1 MDSPVTA
8 QQVGA
13 ITYQAEAHRTPS
25 AVTKAANADLTHDL
39 KPRRLPPLQ
48 NYKTVT
54 AASPSSPPP
63 PLLLLKP
70 PRKLPTDSS
79 STSFSSL
86 LSDPGPLG
94 SAQRAGCSSVK
105 QRRRAERAPTD
116 SYSALVNDI
125 IEILILLFACGQAI
139 GSHLSLEHA
148 CWRRQ
153 DGWMGVGGGNFYY

>member
-1 MDSPVTA
+1 MKQRHTRS
-8 QQVGA
+8 
-13 ITYQAEAHRTPS
+13 PS

-39 KPRRLPPLQ
+39 KPRRLPPLH

-54 AASPSSPPP
+54 AACPSSTPSSSSSR
-63 PLLLLKP
+63 LLVKP
-70 PRKLPTDSS
+70 PITLPV
-79 STSFSSL
+79 SFSFL

-116 SYSALVNDI
+116 SYSAPVNDI

-139 GSHLSLEHA
+139 GSHLSP
-148 CWRRQ
+148 
-153 DGWMGVGGGNFYY
+153 

>member
-54 AASPSSPPP
+54 AASPSSAPFSSSSSRLLPQPPI
-63 PLLLLKP
+63 
-70 PRKLPTDSS
+70 KLPTDLS
-79 STSFSSL
+79 STSFSSP

-105 QRRRAERAPTD
+105 QRRRAEQAPTD

-139 GSHLSLEHA
+139 GSHLSP
-148 CWRRQ
+148 
-153 DGWMGVGGGNFYY
+153 

>member
-1 MDSPVTA
+1 MKQRHTRS
-8 QQVGA
+8 
-13 ITYQAEAHRTPS
+13 PS

-54 AASPSSPPP
+54 AACPSSAPSSSSSR
-63 PLLLLKP
+63 LLPKP
-70 PRKLPTDSS
+70 PITLPTVSS
-79 STSFSSL
+79 SASFSFL

-116 SYSALVNDI
+116 SYSAPVNDI
-125 IEILILLFACGQAI
+125 IEILILLFACGRAI
-139 GSHLSLEHA
+139 GSHLSP
-148 CWRRQ
+148 
-153 DGWMGVGGGNFYY
+153 